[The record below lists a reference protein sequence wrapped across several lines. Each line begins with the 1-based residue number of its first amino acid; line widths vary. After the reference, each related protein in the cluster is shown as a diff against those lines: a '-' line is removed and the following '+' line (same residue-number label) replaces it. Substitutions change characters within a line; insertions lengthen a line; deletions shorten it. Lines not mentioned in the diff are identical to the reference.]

1 MPPPTHSR
9 NATTTPRV
17 SARCG
22 NLSATAGQLLSYDEI
37 EAGPPGS
44 WSLAQ
49 EQFVTEIFAS
59 HIVGGPASVKAGL
72 AALARRTGAD
82 EIMIAMI
89 MHGYAD
95 RLRSYE
101 LIAEA
106 CFPRR
111 SVKVGNT

>member
-1 MPPPTHSR
+1 M
-9 NATTTPRV
+9 V
-17 SARCG
+17 ARP
-22 NLSATAGQLLSYDEI
+22 SDELL
-37 EAGPPGS
+37 
-44 WSLAQ
+44 L
-49 EQFVTEIFAS
+49 EIFAS

-82 EIMIAMI
+82 EIMIATI